1 MPERQT
7 GNQVTQIGIET
18 TSGTS
23 VAANKRLKSVDI
35 TLNTAGE
42 FTSFVPQGSR
52 LATTVVPGREW
63 TSGSISGM
71 PVYDEIIY
79 PLAIALGA
87 PVTTTVLTT
96 GKQHVFTLLNN
107 GAAQAAKTVTLEK
120 GDAVRAGKASHVQ
133 AETLGFSI
141 SRSEFSIEGDVMGQL
156 YTDGVTLT
164 ATPATFPQI
173 PILPKDFSV
182 YLDNTWAALGTTKL
196 LRGFASNISLSGL
209 IAGVWPLNQA
219 NTSFAT
225 TVDTT
230 ELDAT
235 MELRMAADAV
245 GMAQL
250 TALRAGTT
258 KYLRIEALGPLIAGG
273 TAVNTFRIDAAV
285 KFADYAEFDDEDGI
299 YVVPWPLQVV
309 DDASGP
315 LVITVINQVAAL

>member
-18 TSGTS
+18 VSGTS
-23 VAANKRLKSVDI
+23 VAANKRLKSIDI

-63 TSGSISGM
+63 SSGSISGQ

-79 PLAIALGA
+79 LLAITLGA
-87 PVTTTVLTT
+87 PVTTTVLVT

-107 GAAQAAKTVTLEK
+107 GAAQAAKTLTLEK
-120 GDAVRAGKASHVQ
+120 GDSVNAGKATHMM
-133 AETLGFSI
+133 AESLGFNI
-141 SRSEFSIEGDVMGQL
+141 SRSEFSIDGDVMGQL

-164 ATPATFPQI
+164 ATPTTFPQV

-196 LRGFASNISLSGL
+196 VRNFGATLNLSGL
-209 IAGVWPLNQA
+209 VAAVWPLNQA

-235 MELRMAADAV
+235 LELRMEADAV
-245 GMAQL
+245 GRAQL

-258 KYLRIEALGPLIAGG
+258 KYLRIEALGPVIAGG

-285 KFADYAEFDDEDGI
+285 KFAEYVEFDDEDGI
-299 YVVPWPLQVV
+299 YVLPYAFRIV
-309 DDASGP
+309 DDTNGP
-315 LVITVINQVAAL
+315 LVITVINSTATL